1 MKRIQV
7 YGPCHH
13 AAVRVAQRM
22 IRAVVIT
29 LALVLPT
36 LGAAQT
42 LQVQPVAQDVWA
54 IIGETEQRSPE
65 NLANNASFGLVSTPD
80 GAVLID
86 PGGSW
91 QGAKALHQVI
101 RGLTDQPVTHV
112 INTGGQDHRWLGNG
126 YWRAEG
132 ATIIASRLA
141 VADQKARAPQ
151 QMSALA
157 RFLGDALDGTEP
169 AYADITFDTDHRL
182 EIGGLRLQITHP
194 GPAHTPGD
202 SFVWIDARDVMFSGD
217 IVYVDRIL
225 GVGPQSNVRDWITA
239 FKAMAAHAPTH
250 IVPGHG
256 PVTDLD
262 TAQRDTLDYLV
273 NLRTRIGEVIDTDGD
288 IMDAP
293 GIDQSDWRYLKQFDS
308 LAGRNAQT
316 TYEQMEW
323 E

>member
-1 MKRIQV
+1 
-7 YGPCHH
+7 
-13 AAVRVAQRM
+13 M
-22 IRAVVIT
+22 IRAVVT
-29 LALVLPT
+29 ALALVLPGLAT
-36 LGAAQT
+36 AET
-42 LQVQPVAQDVWA
+42 LQVQPVAKDIWA

-65 NLANNASFGLVSTPD
+65 NLANNASFGLIATPD

-91 QGAKALHQVI
+91 QGAEALHRVI
-101 RGLTDQPVTHV
+101 RELTDQPVTHV

-132 ATIIASRLA
+132 ATIIASQAA
-141 VADQKARAPQ
+141 VADQTARGTQ

-157 RFLGDALDGTEP
+157 RFLGNALEGTEP
-169 AYADITFDTDHRL
+169 AYADITFEADHRL
-182 EIGGLRLQITHP
+182 EIGGLRLDITNP

-202 SFVWIDARDVMFSGD
+202 SFVWIEARDVMFSGD

-225 GVGPQSNVRDWITA
+225 GVGPQSNVRDWIDA
-239 FKAMAAHAPTH
+239 FEVMAAHAPAH

-262 TAQRDTLDYLV
+262 TARRDTLGYLR
-273 NLRTRIGEVIDTDGD
+273 NLRARIGAVIETGGD

-293 GIDQSDWRYLKQFDS
+293 GIDQSDWAYLKQFDS